1 MGSTASW
8 VVPPFSK
15 QCPMAILTNAL
26 VCVDMLNPHACI
38 SLSIQMQPLNPIQKK
53 NTFFRFVSEQWKKGQ
68 TCVYEL
74 LRTCNLLDVNVLA
87 MR

>member
-1 MGSTASW
+1 
-8 VVPPFSK
+8 
-15 QCPMAILTNAL
+15 MAISINAL
-26 VCVDMLNPHACI
+26 VYVDMPNPHACI
-38 SLSIQMQPLNPIQKK
+38 SLSIQMQPLNPIQK
-53 NTFFRFVSEQWKKGQ
+53 NTHFFDFFSEQWKKGQ